1 VHPTLIRSDIRY
13 WRLAPDPRL
22 RSYVSCYFVAMP
34 PSGALAP
41 RARDEELLL
50 PDGHSELVFILS
62 GGFERWPVD
71 QERARHTMR
80 PSYLIGGRSH
90 SVLTR
95 AIGELIV
102 VGAKLDCAALRS
114 IIRTPLADFR
124 EGTLSLAD
132 LNQRALLDLE
142 DAIANAPSVEAIRT
156 SFDRFFLDALRS
168 AQRGDAAVIALQ
180 RRIRRERGALPL
192 MQWMRSHRLD
202 PRNFERRFCEWTG
215 LTPKRYARVIRFK
228 HSYHRFIS
236 GSRSTYLEGYYDQ
249 SHFNRE
255 FKYFIGIAPS
265 ARGRTA
271 TGPETGVTEHL
282 LEGELLGGAA
292 GI

>member
-1 VHPTLIRSDIRY
+1 
-13 WRLAPDPRL
+13 
-22 RSYVSCYFVAMP
+22 MP
-34 PSGALAP
+34 PPQRSAELQ
-41 RARDEELLL
+41 AREQELLL

-62 GGFERWPVD
+62 GGFERWPVG
-71 QERARHTMR
+71 EATARRVMR

-95 AIGELIV
+95 AIDELIV
-102 VGAKLDCAALRS
+102 VGAKLDCRALRS
-114 IIRTPLADFR
+114 FIRTPLGEFR
-124 EGTLSLAD
+124 DGTLSLAE

-142 DAIANAPSVEAIRT
+142 DTIANAPSVEAIRA
-156 SFDRFFLDALRS
+156 SFDRFFLDALRDVR
-168 AQRGDAAVIALQ
+168 RGDPAVGELL
-180 RRIRRERGALPL
+180 RCIRKGGGALSI
-192 MQWMRSHRLD
+192 MEWIREHGLD

-228 HSYHRFIS
+228 YSYHRFIS
-236 GSRSTYLEGYYDQ
+236 GARATHLDGYYDQ

-265 ARGRTA
+265 ARARTT

-282 LEGELLGGAA
+282 LQGELLGD
-292 GI
+292 